1 MLLYIIIHIS
11 RLLQG
16 DDFVNKA
23 VFLDRDGVINDNYK
37 PVNTPND
44 LKLYP
49 WSAESILQLN
59 EAGYFVF
66 VVTNQGGI
74 EMGYF
79 QEKDL
84 DDIHRKLVSEV
95 EKYGATINDIDFC
108 PHFKTKCEC
117 RKPLP
122 GMLNRLAE
130 KYDID
135 FKNSFMV
142 GDRDV
147 DIEAGLKS
155 GCKTIK
161 IGKPY
166 KKADYTVKNLKEAVK
181 VILS

>member
-1 MLLYIIIHIS
+1 MS
-11 RLLQG
+11 
-16 DDFVNKA
+16 KA

-37 PVNTPND
+37 PVNRPKD

-49 WSAESILQLN
+49 WSAESIFKLN
-59 EAGYFVF
+59 QAGYYVF

-79 QEKDL
+79 KEKDL
-84 DDIHRKLVSEV
+84 EEIHTKLINEI
-95 EKYGATINDIDFC
+95 EKSGATIDEIDFC

-117 RKPLP
+117 RKPEA
-122 GMLNRLAE
+122 GMLKRLSK

-135 FKNSFMV
+135 LNRSFMV

-147 DIEAGLKS
+147 DIEAGIKA

-161 IGKPY
+161 IGKKY
-166 KKADYTVKNLKEAVK
+166 NKADYIAKNLLEAVEI
-181 VILS
+181 ILA

>member
-1 MLLYIIIHIS
+1 
-11 RLLQG
+11 
-16 DDFVNKA
+16 VNKA

-37 PVNTPND
+37 PVNTPDD

-59 EAGYFVF
+59 QAGYYVF

-79 QEKDL
+79 KEKDL
-84 DDIHRKLVSEV
+84 NEIHDKLIMEIK
-95 EKYGATINDIDFC
+95 EHGATIDEIDFC

-122 GMLNRLAE
+122 GMINRLG
-130 KYDID
+130 KKHDID
-135 FKNSFMV
+135 LKNSFMV

-147 DIEAGLKS
+147 DIEAGIKS

-161 IGKPY
+161 IGKTY
-166 KKADYTVKNLKEAVK
+166 KKADYTVKNLKEAVS

>member
-1 MLLYIIIHIS
+1 M
-11 RLLQG
+11 
-16 DDFVNKA
+16 NKA

-37 PVNTPND
+37 PVNRPED

-59 EAGYFVF
+59 QAGYYVF

-79 QEKDL
+79 NENDL
-84 DDIHRKLVSEV
+84 KDIHEKLISEV
-95 EKYGATINDIDFC
+95 KKHGASIDEIDFC

-117 RKPLP
+117 RKPSP
-122 GMLNRLAE
+122 GMLKRLAK
-130 KYDID
+130 KYDI
-135 FKNSFMV
+135 NLNYSFMV

-166 KKADYTVKNLKEAVK
+166 KKADYTVDNLREAVK

>member
-1 MLLYIIIHIS
+1 M
-11 RLLQG
+11 
-16 DDFVNKA
+16 NKA

-37 PVNTPND
+37 PVNTPDD

-59 EAGYFVF
+59 QAGYYVF

-79 QEKDL
+79 KEKDL
-84 DDIHRKLVSEV
+84 NEIHDKLIMEIK
-95 EKYGATINDIDFC
+95 EHGATIDEIDFC

-122 GMLNRLAE
+122 GMINRLG
-130 KYDID
+130 KKHDID
-135 FKNSFMV
+135 LKNSFMV

-147 DIEAGLKS
+147 DIEAGIKS

-161 IGKPY
+161 IGKTY
-166 KKADYTVKNLKEAVK
+166 KKADYTVKNLKEAVS

>member
-1 MLLYIIIHIS
+1 M
-11 RLLQG
+11 
-16 DDFVNKA
+16 NKA

-37 PVNTPND
+37 PVNRPED

-49 WSAESILQLN
+49 WSAKSILQLN
-59 EAGYFVF
+59 QAGYYVF

-79 QEKDL
+79 NENDL
-84 DDIHRKLVSEV
+84 NDIHEKLISEV
-95 EKYGATINDIDFC
+95 KQHGASIDEIDFC

-117 RKPLP
+117 RKPSP
-122 GMLNRLAE
+122 GMIKRLAE
-130 KYDID
+130 KYDI
-135 FKNSFMV
+135 NLEYSFMV
-142 GDRDV
+142 GDRNV

-166 KKADYTVKNLKEAVK
+166 AKADHTVDNLLEAVK
-181 VILS
+181 IILS

>member
-1 MLLYIIIHIS
+1 MK
-11 RLLQG
+11 
-16 DDFVNKA
+16 KA

-37 PVNTPND
+37 PVNTPED
-44 LKLYP
+44 LRLYP

-59 EAGYFVF
+59 KAGYYVF

-79 QEKDL
+79 KEKDL
-84 DDIHRKLVSEV
+84 NEIHKKLIREIKKS
-95 EKYGATINDIDFC
+95 GATIDEIDFC

-122 GMLNRLAE
+122 GMLTRLGK
-130 KYDID
+130 KYDVD
-135 FKNSFMV
+135 LENSFMV

-147 DIEAGLKS
+147 DIEAGIKS

-181 VILS
+181 IILS